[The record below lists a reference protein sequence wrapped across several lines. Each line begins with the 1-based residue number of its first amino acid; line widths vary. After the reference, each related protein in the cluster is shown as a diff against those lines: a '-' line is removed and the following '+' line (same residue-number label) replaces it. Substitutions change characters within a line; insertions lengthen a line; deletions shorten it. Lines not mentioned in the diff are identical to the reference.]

1 MNTMTIERPRGLV
14 ARCAHLVR
22 TTFGG
27 WLRRSERR
35 NPAAVYEQAIE
46 DRTHQYR
53 DLKEAVAGILYM
65 RNKLQGEIHERRVEI
80 ARLHDDAKGAI
91 RRGQDDLSLTLIE
104 NKQRLLEDLERAER
118 ELESLRREADD
129 AKNNLVR
136 FREEIR
142 SLSREK
148 GRMLATLANAN
159 ARRRL
164 TEALD
169 GLSVDADMRAL
180 ESVREHIARVAT
192 EGELD
197 RELGA
202 RDDDGMRRRLRAIR
216 EDARHEAARSEL
228 EEIKRGMAGRS
239 LAGRESGTPSEPA
252 SVLDDERLQPVVA
265 G

>member
-1 MNTMTIERPRGLV
+1 MTTLTRERPRGLL
-14 ARCAHLVR
+14 ARLAYLVR
-22 TTFGG
+22 GTFGQWIG
-27 WLRRSERR
+27 RGERQ

-46 DRTHQYR
+46 DRTRQYR

-65 RNKLQGEIHERRVEI
+65 RNKLEAEIGERRVEI
-80 ARLHDDAKGAI
+80 ARLHEDVRSAI
-91 RRGQDDLSLTLIE
+91 RRGQDDLSISLIE
-104 NKQRLLEDLERAER
+104 AKQRMLEDLERAEG
-118 ELESLRREADD
+118 ELEALRKEAEE
-129 AKNNLVR
+129 AKTNLVR

-142 SLSREK
+142 NLAREK

-164 TEALD
+164 DQALE

-197 RELGA
+197 REIGGG
-202 RDDDGMRRRLRAIR
+202 DDGLRRRLRAIR
-216 EDARHEAARSEL
+216 DDARHEAARREL
-228 EEIKRGMAGRS
+228 EELKRGMGGALEEGRGAGGG
-239 LAGRESGTPSEPA
+239 AEPA
-252 SVLDDERLQPVVA
+252 ERAPAPDRVVPVYA